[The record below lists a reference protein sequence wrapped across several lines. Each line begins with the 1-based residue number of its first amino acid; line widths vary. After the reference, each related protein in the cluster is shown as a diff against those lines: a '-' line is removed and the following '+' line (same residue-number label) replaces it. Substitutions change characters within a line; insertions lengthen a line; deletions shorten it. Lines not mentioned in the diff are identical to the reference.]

1 MRVSGHRGCVDDSA
15 MAGTGSAVVPTN
27 RYAILLAVFIA
38 FGALFLL

>member
-15 MAGTGSAVVPTN
+15 MAGTVVPTN